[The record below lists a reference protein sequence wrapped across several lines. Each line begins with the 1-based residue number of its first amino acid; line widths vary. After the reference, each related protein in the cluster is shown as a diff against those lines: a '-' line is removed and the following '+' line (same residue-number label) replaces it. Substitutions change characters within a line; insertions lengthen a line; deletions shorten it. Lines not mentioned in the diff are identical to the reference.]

1 MKSIAFLIAILFVW
15 TGLAYTVWELQLF
28 VTLLPW
34 IIPHPKLKK
43 LRYQFWI
50 WQDQGVSVLFGGHA
64 DETVSSRVGVLYLNG
79 SKTAAGVRAVVD
91 FIFYIALQQKNHC
104 VESIEWDEQHQKEEI
119 AMPAGKKKIPPKTTK
134 KTPPKTTKKTPQKGT
149 K

>member
-1 MKSIAFLIAILFVW
+1 MA
-15 TGLAYTVWELQLF
+15 LAQN
-28 VTLLPW
+28 
-34 IIPHPKLKK
+34 IQSNKKLKCNSRNIYV
-43 LRYQFWI
+43 LR
-50 WQDQGVSVLFGGHA
+50 FGGHA
-64 DETVSSRVGVLYLNG
+64 DGTVSSRVGVLYLNG

-104 VESIEWDEQHQKEEI
+104 VESIECDEQHQKEEI